1 MKFHLRPRD
10 LSWPS
15 GFSRKIGRENPD
27 EHRADRGE
35 ANETGNGDT
44 GADPSAPTP
53 RRHRSTEEDRQ
64 QQEGERCRRPLPEPA
79 IDPLDHPAQRR
90 AVHRAGPTIATR
102 KRGRCTRQPLPPV
115 LQQDCQHS
123 TAKDRPEGRQEPL
136 EDKRIRR
143 HAARYREIGF
153 PRKRPRGPQS
163 TGRARIRADG
173 GEQSARPMLAAATP
187 ERT

>member
-1 MKFHLRPRD
+1 VNSVKIEDDRLLTIFPGNQNDVSASRGMKFHLRPRD

-102 KRGRCTRQPLPPV
+102 NAEDARASRCPQ
-115 LQQDCQHS
+115 CSSKIAS
-123 TAKDRPEGRQEPL
+123 TAPP
-136 EDKRIRR
+136 RIGQR
-143 HAARYREIGF
+143 AAKSPSRTNGSDGM
-153 PRKRPRGPQS
+153 PRG
-163 TGRARIRADG
+163 TAR
-173 GEQSARPMLAAATP
+173 
-187 ERT
+187 